1 MSCVRQASKSTA
13 HGAKPLVRR
22 RGMSRLDEMQHEF
35 MERHCKD
42 ADLIECYAAPPNGNG
57 KVIRAIYF
65 SPVYKA
71 DEPIRKFFRGVQ
83 EAELA
88 AGDASLSGE
97 AE

>member
-1 MSCVRQASKSTA
+1 MPSNECKR
-13 HGAKPLVRR
+13 HERGAKAQVRR
-22 RGMSRLDEMQHEF
+22 LGMSRLDEMQHEF
-35 MERHCKD
+35 MEQHCKD

-71 DEPIRKFFRGVQ
+71 DEPIRKFFRAVQ

-97 AE
+97 AEGR